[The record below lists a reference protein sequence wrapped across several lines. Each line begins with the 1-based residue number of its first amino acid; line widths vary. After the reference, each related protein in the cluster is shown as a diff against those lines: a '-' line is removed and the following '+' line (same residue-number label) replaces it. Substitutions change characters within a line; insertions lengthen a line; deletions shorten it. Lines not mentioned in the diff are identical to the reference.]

1 MRFRILKLI
10 FSLCAF
16 ATLTTAV
23 SLSAR
28 EPIVFDAPGAA
39 TVSSSACAPYCGT
52 MPFANNDLGVIVG
65 FYTDENVVP
74 HGFLRKPDGEIVSFD
89 APGAGLGY
97 GLDQGTVAFSINNL
111 GVIAGQYQSSDYV
124 FHGFIRYPNGSFTT
138 YDAPGAGTGAYQGTY
153 PCEINLEGETAGVI
167 YDGNNVAH
175 GFVRSPSGKFTSF
188 DPPGSV
194 NTYPCS
200 QADSLNDWG
209 AVTGYYLDAT
219 NTYHSFVRWPDGT
232 ISEFRGPNE
241 IKGGYLGTIALSIDD
256 LGVIGGYYH
265 DANGGVNHAFVRY
278 PDGTL
283 TVYNDPEAGKG
294 PLQGT
299 FSGRRNLWGASAGS
313 SIDANNIVH
322 GFYRAPDGKFTN
334 FDAAG
339 AGKGGFPQGT
349 LPYCIN
355 AQSQV
360 IGFDTDDNT
369 LNHGFVWWP

>member
-1 MRFRILKLI
+1 MKSKLVTLV

-16 ATLTTAV
+16 AALTTSVPSYAQ
-23 SLSAR
+23 

-39 TVSSSACAPYCGT
+39 TVSSPACAPDCGT

-65 FYTDENVVP
+65 FYTDQNIVP
-74 HGFLRKPDGEIVSFD
+74 HAFLRKPDGDILSFD

-111 GVIAGQYQSSDYV
+111 GVIAGQYQDSNYV
-124 FHGFIRYPNGSFTT
+124 FHGFIRYPDGSFTT

-200 QADSLNDWG
+200 QADGLNDWG
-209 AVTGYYLDAT
+209 AVTGYYLDAA
-219 NTYHSFVRWPDGT
+219 NTFHSFVRWPDGT
-232 ISEFRGPNE
+232 IAEFDGPNHMV
-241 IKGGYLGTIALSIDD
+241 GGYLGTIALSIDD

-265 DANGGVNHAFVRY
+265 DNNGGVNHAFVRY
-278 PDGTL
+278 P
-283 TVYNDPEAGKG
+283 TVP
-294 PLQGT
+294 
-299 FSGRRNLWGASAGS
+299 
-313 SIDANNIVH
+313 
-322 GFYRAPDGKFTN
+322 
-334 FDAAG
+334 
-339 AGKGGFPQGT
+339 
-349 LPYCIN
+349 
-355 AQSQV
+355 
-360 IGFDTDDNT
+360 
-369 LNHGFVWWP
+369 